1 MRKHGI
7 ESLEMEK
14 AGISVFMTEEEE
26 EKEPD
31 FKTPMASR
39 PVDREFNS
47 QMKARLER
55 LINSSVYDRCQR
67 GSSTLLSM
75 TDLSLSESVTV
86 VSYTSS

>member
-7 ESLEMEK
+7 ESLEIEK

-31 FKTPMASR
+31 FKTPMAFR

-47 QMKARLER
+47 QMKAYEQLMEGIPTQVLE
-55 LINSSVYDRCQR
+55 DKF
-67 GSSTLLSM
+67 
-75 TDLSLSESVTV
+75 
-86 VSYTSS
+86 